1 MTAKRTLKKLQK
13 LNKIISVRLA
23 LHDQVPLAFRTYRV
37 HDGRVTFSVPGEF
50 ELDLSVGEE
59 NPNSQFFFVDIR
71 FMFTP
76 SSNIP
81 KGRVLN
87 ELDIR
92 VNDVLRDSG
101 LTGCFTLLHNLVLT
115 NKVNILHKQAADLA
129 RGLWSDVL
137 RVELLHRTLIVQYWA
152 LRPGTK
158 SWIEV
163 GIKSG
168 RRKTGNT
175 KTCNPGLPYLSLRW
189 MRDGQEV
196 EDTDI
201 EFDTD
206 CLSMESVLRNVIA
219 QHVSCIISSVYNK
232 ICKETLFSTGALS
245 LRAQLS
251 RSEPGDCQLNVQ
263 LTSARHLTA
272 TIEPMSG
279 ASVLSATPCILDRSD
294 NERVSDKSPSD
305 DIVSRIARIRCF
317 SAIEEIESNMRM
329 LGFETVNPR
338 TLKFDVRKVFPSN
351 VVRFSFFW
359 HPLWERNWVMA
370 ATSSMEGDN
379 WWVLQLRPTLP
390 TEKLPGAGSQNATM
404 LRSAQVIGS
413 EFFTA
418 QQKANY
424 ASFADLGH
432 CLTGILAIYAN
443 ARSLAES
450 QCFDSYPPLHKLQ
463 IQSGFRAPDIYVRYE
478 TSSLPLALQV
488 SPALKLKKPYIND
501 TVRLAFHG
509 VDPCQNLAIIVAYGS
524 LSIPVKSLVP
534 LVSKRDRSLAFRL
547 KGNGFAIRFLAPAG
561 RAITTDLIESLQ
573 KLERVLFIAES
584 LQRKKMELRS
594 VSLSRITFVY
604 GPGKNLT
611 ANIDVNVSGPS
622 PSVDID
628 LVDAASKS
636 ESLFPLR
643 LGISF
648 DHPNPHRRVQ
658 ESLASS
664 LKNASTDASLDSLF
678 GLLLLTLPLLRAFDR
693 ITANATRN
701 EPLKAQII
709 ARNAKTFLIH
719 YPAANFRFLVVAGQH
734 SNRMTWILKTV
745 GDIKDRSPQD
755 PLLNKVQ
762 EKLYKSK
769 GDGWKGLGNGAVAE
783 ADKVLNLILE
793 LDSCFSGMQ
802 SNPTIANLPN
812 TSNNNDSNNKQKQA
826 MQHSSQKA
834 GIPSNETS
842 SAARNLGGNHEQKT
856 DDIIMI
862 D

>member
-1 MTAKRTLKKLQK
+1 M
-13 LNKIISVRLA
+13 RLA
-23 LHDQVPLAFRTYRV
+23 LRDQVPHAFQTYRV

-71 FMFTP
+71 FLFTP
-76 SSNIP
+76 SSSIP

-101 LTGCFTLLHNLVLT
+101 LTGCFSLLHNLVLT
-115 NKVNILHKQAADLA
+115 NKVNILYRQAADLA

-152 LRPGTK
+152 LKPGAK

-168 RRKTGNT
+168 RRKTGNS
-175 KTCNPGLPYLSLRW
+175 KSCNNGLPYLSLRW

-219 QHVSCIISSVYNK
+219 RHVSCIISAVYNK
-232 ICKETLFSTGALS
+232 ICKQSLFSTGALS

-263 LTSARHLTA
+263 LTTARHLSA

-279 ASVLSATPCILDRSD
+279 ASVLSATPNILDRSD
-294 NERVSDKSPSD
+294 GDRASDKSPSD
-305 DIVSRIARIRCF
+305 DIVSRVARIRCF

-338 TLKFDVRKVFPSN
+338 SLKFDVRKVFPSN

-359 HPLWERNWVMA
+359 HPLWERNWIVA

-390 TEKLPGAGSQNATM
+390 TEKLSGLGSQNASM

-443 ARSLAES
+443 SRALAES

-463 IQSGFRAPDIYVRYE
+463 IESDFRAPDIYVRYE
-478 TSSLPLALQV
+478 TSSLPPALQV
-488 SPALKLKKPYIND
+488 SPSLKLKKPYIND
-501 TVRLAFHG
+501 TIRLAFHG
-509 VDPCQNLAIIVAYGS
+509 VDPCQKLAIIVAYGS

-561 RAITTDLIESLQ
+561 QAIITDLIESLQ

-584 LQRKKMELRS
+584 LQRKKMEVRS
-594 VSLSRITFVY
+594 MSLSCITFVY

-611 ANIDVNVSGPS
+611 ANIDVNVSRPMPS
-622 PSVDID
+622 AGID
-628 LVDAASKS
+628 LAGAASNS
-636 ESLFPLR
+636 DSLFPLR
-643 LGISF
+643 LGITF

-664 LKNASTDASLDSLF
+664 LNNASTDASLDSLF

-719 YPAANFRFLVVAGQH
+719 YPAANFRFMVVAGQH
-734 SNRMTWILKTV
+734 LNRMTWILRTV
-745 GDIKDRSPQD
+745 SDTKDRSPHNPQ
-755 PLLNKVQ
+755 LNKVQ

-793 LDSCFSGMQ
+793 LDGCFSGIQ
-802 SNPTIANLPN
+802 SNPTVANPSN
-812 TSNNNDSNNKQKQA
+812 KSENDPSNNNSNNQKQKIQQSGSEPA
-826 MQHSSQKA
+826 QKA
-834 GIPSNETS
+834 SGPSNETS
-842 SAARNLGGNHEQKT
+842 SAGRNLGGNHEQKT

>member
-23 LHDQVPLAFRTYRV
+23 LHDQVPRAFQTYRV

-71 FMFTP
+71 FMFSP
-76 SSNIP
+76 SSSIP

-87 ELDIR
+87 ELDSR

-101 LTGCFTLLHNLVLT
+101 LTGCFSLLHNLVLT
-115 NKVNILHKQAADLA
+115 NKVNILYRQAADLA

-152 LRPGTK
+152 LKPGVK

-168 RRKTGNT
+168 RRKAGSSKACNT
-175 KTCNPGLPYLSLRW
+175 GLPYLSLRW

-196 EDTDI
+196 EDADI

-219 QHVSCIISSVYNK
+219 QHVSCILSSVYTK
-232 ICKETLFSTGALS
+232 ICKESLFSTGALS

-251 RSEPGDCQLNVQ
+251 RSEPGDCRLNVQ
-263 LTSARHLTA
+263 LTTARHLST

-279 ASVLSATPCILDRSD
+279 ASVLSATPIILDRSD
-294 NERVSDKSPSD
+294 SD
-305 DIVSRIARIRCF
+305 DIFSRIARIRCF
-317 SAIEEIESNMRM
+317 SAIEEIESNMKM

-338 TLKFDVRKVFPSN
+338 SLKFDVRKVFPSN
-351 VVRFSFFW
+351 VVRFSFFSY
-359 HPLWERNWVMA
+359 PLWERNWIMA

-390 TEKLPGAGSQNATM
+390 TEKLSSFGSQNAPM

-443 ARSLAES
+443 ARALAES
-450 QCFDSYPPLHKLQ
+450 QCFNSYPPLHKLQ
-463 IQSGFRAPDIYVRYE
+463 IESGFRAPDIYVRYE
-478 TSSLPLALQV
+478 TSSLPPVLQV
-488 SPALKLKKPYIND
+488 SPPLKLKKPYIND
-501 TVRLAFHG
+501 TIRLAFHG
-509 VDPCQNLAIIVAYGS
+509 VDPCKKLAIIVAYGS
-524 LSIPVKSLVP
+524 LSISVKSLVP
-534 LVSKRDRSLAFRL
+534 LVSKQDRSLAFRL

-561 RAITTDLIESLQ
+561 QAIITDLIERLQ
-573 KLERVLFIAES
+573 KLERILFIAES
-584 LQRKKMELRS
+584 LERKKMELRS
-594 VSLSRITFVY
+594 MSLSRVTFVY
-604 GPGKNLT
+604 GPGKDLT
-611 ANIDVNVSGPS
+611 ANIDVNLSGPL
-622 PSVDID
+622 PSADID
-628 LVDAASKS
+628 LVGTASKS
-636 ESLFPLR
+636 DGLLPLR
-643 LGISF
+643 LGITF
-648 DHPNPHRRVQ
+648 DHPSPHPRVQ
-658 ESLASS
+658 ESLTSS
-664 LKNASTDASLDSLF
+664 LNSASTDASLDSLF

-693 ITANATRN
+693 ITANSTRN

-719 YPAANFRFLVVAGQH
+719 YPGANFRFQVVAGQH
-734 SNRMTWILKTV
+734 SNRMTWILRTV
-745 GDIKDRSPQD
+745 SGTENRPPQD

-793 LDSCFSGMQ
+793 LDGCFSGIQ
-802 SNPTIANLPN
+802 SNPIVTNPPN
-812 TSNNNDSNNKQKQA
+812 KPENETSNNNQKQRIRQSGLEQA
-826 MQHSSQKA
+826 QKA
-834 GIPSNETS
+834 SVPSNEAS
-842 SAARNLGGNHEQKT
+842 SAARNSGGNHEQKT